1 MSNWSNAYLWVTD
14 WILCSFWSADDSVN
28 ILDSSGQ
35 ESTECSLKLV
45 GSSSCE
51 TSKMWLI
58 QGQIVSFGVT
68 RVIVRVIRDQIS
80 NKPVIKTTNTMKHTS
95 NWSIQSNDSDL
106 KMLHEKCCTKNV
118 ARKML
123 RLNVSEIILLQARMK
138 TYSFALACCFWV
150 LFDLDWSWWHCSG
163 WCCSC
168 SCSCFSFCCRC
179 WFSCCSCP
187 GSWSSSRLRCSC
199 WSLSCRGC
207 WSGSLSSSL
216 SSSRSGSK
224 TCCQY
229 RLRRRNNHINFILER
244 QTSKHC
250 K

>member
-1 MSNWSNAYLWVTD
+1 MKNGARNRC
-14 WILCSFWSADDSVN
+14 I
-28 ILDSSGQ
+28 
-35 ESTECSLKLV
+35 KL
-45 GSSSCE
+45 
-51 TSKMWLI
+51 
-58 QGQIVSFGVT
+58 
-68 RVIVRVIRDQIS
+68 
-80 NKPVIKTTNTMKHTS
+80 
-95 NWSIQSNDSDL
+95 
-106 KMLHEKCCTKNV
+106 LH
-118 ARKML
+118 AM
-123 RLNVSEIILLQARMK
+123 MK
-138 TYSFALACCFWV
+138 TYSFALACCFWI
-150 LFDLDWSWWHCSG
+150 LFDLDWSWWHCSC

-168 SCSCFSFCCRC
+168 SCCCFSFCCRC

-244 QTSKHC
+244 QTSEHC
-250 K
+250 KQRKQIGVGLWGFDWFGPISGSTQNWVWPEIGFDPKSGRVENWVWPDYFGGWLLENQYF

>member
-1 MSNWSNAYLWVTD
+1 
-14 WILCSFWSADDSVN
+14 
-28 ILDSSGQ
+28 
-35 ESTECSLKLV
+35 
-45 GSSSCE
+45 
-51 TSKMWLI
+51 
-58 QGQIVSFGVT
+58 
-68 RVIVRVIRDQIS
+68 
-80 NKPVIKTTNTMKHTS
+80 
-95 NWSIQSNDSDL
+95 
-106 KMLHEKCCTKNV
+106 
-118 ARKML
+118 
-123 RLNVSEIILLQARMK
+123 MK
-138 TYSFALACCFWV
+138 TYSFALACCFWI

-250 K
+250 KQKKTNSGRSLGFRLVWSHLEIDPKLGLAQSQVGSKIGFGRTISAAFC